1 MYEKQ
6 RFHDLKVRES
16 LFKEI
21 LSIQKQ
27 IQTISIQISTQ
38 STLLTNLTN
47 ALEVK
52 MNKKDCLELLL
63 GELIFQMD
71 RFGNRLQEAEKINF
85 AVSQA
90 QTLAAKKA
98 KVNRISGLKGSM
110 LSTNAG
116 RAGSNVSM
124 NK

>member
-6 RFHDLKVRES
+6 RFHDLKARES
-16 LFKEI
+16 LYKEI
-21 LSIQKQ
+21 ISIQKH
-27 IQTISIQISTQ
+27 IQNISIQITSQ
-38 STLLTNLTN
+38 STVLTNLTN

-98 KVNRISGLKGSM
+98 KINRISGLKGSM
-110 LSTNAG
+110 LMKNAG
-116 RAGSNVSM
+116 GAGSNVSM